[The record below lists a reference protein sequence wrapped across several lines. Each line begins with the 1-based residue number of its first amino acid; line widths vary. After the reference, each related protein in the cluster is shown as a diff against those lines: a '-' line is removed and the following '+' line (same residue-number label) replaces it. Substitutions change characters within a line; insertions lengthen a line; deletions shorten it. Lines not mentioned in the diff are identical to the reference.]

1 MRILRCPSLLPRAT
15 NPFRMITVPARHK
28 QIPPRIRTLQ
38 IVLLILVSVISYGAL
53 ILPSLTGPTA
63 VSLQVGDVS
72 PSDFQAP
79 QNIEYIS
86 EVRTQDARIA
96 AENAVLPVYAPPDQS
111 IARKQLERL
120 RAALQYVTLVRDD
133 LNATPEQKISDIESL
148 TDISIKPQ
156 TVEQI
161 LALTSARW
169 DAIQQESLSVLEQV
183 MRRTIRDTDLDS
195 VRRSVPS
202 LVSLALNEEQ
212 AAIVVELV
220 SAFVTPNS
228 VYSAELTEAAK
239 TSARDAVEPV
249 IQQYKVGEIIVLR
262 GQIIRA
268 PQLEALQQLGL
279 IEQASPWQEYAGA
292 GALVLMLALLTT
304 LYFMRRRLR
313 FIFDARSLVIVA
325 LIFIAFVI
333 SARLVSPDRTVLPYA
348 IPIPAVGLLIATLF
362 GLETGVVISIL
373 ISLLVPYAMP
383 NAFDLMPYYL
393 FSSLVGVLV
402 LGSARRVWTFFQAGM
417 ASSLAGIVIL
427 IAFKLPFEQMDG
439 VAILQL
445 TGAAVLSGLSSLGIA
460 LLLQYV
466 LAQTLGLTTALQLI
480 EISRPDFPLLQFFL
494 RNAPGTYQHSLQVAN
509 LAEQAAELIG
519 ADALLT
525 RVGALFHD
533 VGKALNPSF
542 FIENQPAESLN
553 PHDDIDPQDSAAA
566 IIAHVTDGVV
576 LARKHRLPRRI
587 DDFILEHHGT
597 MVTRYQHSQAVK
609 AAGGDAS
616 KVNIENFRYPG
627 PRPRSRETALL
638 MLADGTEA
646 RTRAERPQDEEAIR
660 KLVISTIEAAQKQ
673 GQFDDTNL
681 TLKDLGI
688 VTDAFVTIL
697 KGTHHPRIAYPKD
710 TSAGEDVVTIPRK
723 T

>member
-1 MRILRCPSLLPRAT
+1 MTI
-15 NPFRMITVPARHK
+15 VPARHK
-28 QIPPRIRTLQ
+28 QLPPRIRTLQ
-38 IVLLILVSVISYGAL
+38 IDLLVLVSIIAYGAL
-53 ILPSLTGPTA
+53 ILPSLMGPAA

-79 QNIEYIS
+79 QDIEYIS
-86 EVRTQDARIA
+86 EVRTEDARLA
-96 AENAVLPVYAPPDQS
+96 AENAVMPVYAPTDQS

-120 RAALQYVTLVRDD
+120 RAALQYITLVRED
-133 LNATPEQKISDIESL
+133 LNSVPEQKASDIASL
-148 TDISIKPQ
+148 SDISIKPQ
-156 TVEQI
+156 TIEQI
-161 LALTSARW
+161 LALTPARW

-183 MRRTIRDTDLDS
+183 IRRTIRDTDLDS

-212 AAIVVELV
+212 AAVVVELV

-228 VYSAELTEAAK
+228 VYSADLTESAK
-239 TSARDAVEPV
+239 TSAREAVEPV
-249 IQQYKVGEIIVLR
+249 IQGYKAGEIIVLR
-262 GQIIRA
+262 GQIIRS

-292 GALVLMLALLTT
+292 GALVLMLAILTT

-325 LIFIAFVI
+325 LIFIFFVI
-333 SARLVSPDRTVLPYA
+333 GARLVIPDRTVLPYA
-348 IPIPAVGLLIATLF
+348 MPIPAVGLLIATLF

-417 ASSLAGIVIL
+417 ASSFAGIVIL
-427 IAFKLPFEQMDG
+427 IAFRLPFEQMDG
-439 VAILQL
+439 IAILQL
-445 TGAAVLSGLSSLGIA
+445 TGAAILSGLASLGIA
-460 LLLQYV
+460 LLLQYF

-494 RNAPGTYQHSLQVAN
+494 RNAPGTYQHSLQVDN

-542 FIENQPAESLN
+542 FIENQPVESLN
-553 PHDDIDPQDSAAA
+553 PHDDIDPQESAAA

-576 LARKHRLPRRI
+576 LARKHHLPRRI

-597 MVTRYQHSQAVK
+597 MVTRYQYSQAVK
-609 AAGGDAS
+609 AAGSNTS
-616 KVNIENFRYPG
+616 KLDIEDFRYPG

-646 RTRAERPQDEEAIR
+646 RARAERPQDDEAIR
-660 KLVISTIEAAQKQ
+660 KLVLSTIEAAQRQ

-681 TLKDLGI
+681 TLKDLGVI
-688 VTDAFVTIL
+688 TDAFVTIL

-710 TSAGEDVVTIPRK
+710 ATASEDVATIPRK